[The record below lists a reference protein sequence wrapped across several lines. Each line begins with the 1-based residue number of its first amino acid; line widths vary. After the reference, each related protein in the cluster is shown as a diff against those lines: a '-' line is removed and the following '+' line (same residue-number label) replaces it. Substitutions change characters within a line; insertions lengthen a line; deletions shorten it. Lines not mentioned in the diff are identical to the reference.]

1 VDIPALVYEARPV
14 SVSHSSAS
22 SAHIAQAACLL
33 GPQQL
38 EAEGSVM
45 QVRRNSSEH
54 LHEVA
59 SDSAWAHAMRPRR
72 MHDVTTGGLG
82 TRRAGAHGA

>member
-1 VDIPALVYEARPV
+1 
-14 SVSHSSAS
+14 
-22 SAHIAQAACLL
+22 
-33 GPQQL
+33 
-38 EAEGSVM
+38 M
-45 QVRRNSSEH
+45 QVRRNSGEH

-72 MHDVTTGGLG
+72 MHDVPTGGSA